1 MSALL
6 KSFFFRG
13 VIYAN
18 LIKMTVKQAFS
29 KSAVHEKNRVMPKG
43 LIFKV
48 QLVFVFLRRM
58 WKNNVYVFRACRQ
71 VVEEIMQEGA
81 REVALCG
88 VNDATR
94 ILCILLKERHLEIV
108 GTYVG
113 SSVKN
118 KVFSCEVLPLEKI
131 KGYRG
136 KVIVASFV
144 GVKEKI
150 RELLELGI
158 EKNNI
163 LRLL

>member
-1 MSALL
+1 MPALL
-6 KSFFFRG
+6 RSLFFRG
-13 VIYAN
+13 VIYTN
-18 LIKMTVKQAFS
+18 LIKMTLRQAFS
-29 KSAVHEKNRVMPKG
+29 KSAVHEKNRVMPKS
-43 LIFKV
+43 LIFKA
-48 QLVFVFLRRM
+48 QLVFVFLQRM

-71 VVEEIMQEGA
+71 VIEEIMQEGDQ
-81 REVALCG
+81 EVALCG

-94 ILCILLKERHLEIV
+94 ILCILLKERHLKIV

-113 SSVKN
+113 SSAQN
-118 KVFSCEVLPLEKI
+118 KVFSHEVLPLDKI
-131 KGYRG
+131 KGYQG

-150 RELLELGI
+150 RELLKLGI